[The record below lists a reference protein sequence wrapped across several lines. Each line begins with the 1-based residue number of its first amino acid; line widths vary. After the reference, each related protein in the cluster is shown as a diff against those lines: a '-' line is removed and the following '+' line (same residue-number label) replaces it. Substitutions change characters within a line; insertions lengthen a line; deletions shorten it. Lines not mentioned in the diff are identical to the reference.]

1 MEKRF
6 LPLPVAGEQIHVVH
20 RQQLKLLHGFQH
32 VRHQRQQFG
41 GGQQAGVAAL
51 LLGPA
56 HRPFEQMAAA
66 LAGGAPHEH
75 LTLVAVAGGGH
86 RGPGG
91 AVRPGVEVLQSVAF
105 TQLKGEGQLTGHG
118 RLAETER
125 G

>member
-1 MEKRF
+1 MGPIRQIQKMAIRHEKGGRR
-6 LPLPVAGEQIHVVH
+6 L
-20 RQQLKLLHGFQH
+20 
-32 VRHQRQQFG
+32 G
-41 GGQQAGVAAL
+41 GGIRNVDESHDGTGVL
-51 LLGPA
+51 
-56 HRPFEQMAAA
+56 H
-66 LAGGAPHEH
+66 
-75 LTLVAVAGGGH
+75 VAVASGGH